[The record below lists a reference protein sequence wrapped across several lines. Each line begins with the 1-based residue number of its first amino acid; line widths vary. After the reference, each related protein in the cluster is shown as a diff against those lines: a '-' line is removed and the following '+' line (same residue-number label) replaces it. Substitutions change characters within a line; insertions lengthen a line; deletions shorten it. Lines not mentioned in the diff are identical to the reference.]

1 VSHFLSLSS
10 FFLFRFKGILTSLQL
25 PSNSTLPEAITL
37 GNNFVTVF
45 HAVTTDLHLPLPWP
59 VPTTAPPRAND
70 AILVWGGSS
79 SVGQYALQI
88 LRHWGYTNLLA
99 TSSLP
104 HHSRLKSYGAK
115 YVFDYKSPS
124 VVEEILDAAG
134 GRVRLVLD
142 CIGSKEGS
150 LKPIAKIAKNGDT
163 VAVLLPVIVKDAS
176 DTDAPVY
183 SMVVDTEAEWEEGVD
198 ARGVRTHFYLDVSS
212 TSLASG
218 RLWG

>member
-1 VSHFLSLSS
+1 
-10 FFLFRFKGILTSLQL
+10 
-25 PSNSTLPEAITL
+25 
-37 GNNFVTVF
+37 
-45 HAVTTDLHLPLPWP
+45 
-59 VPTTAPPRAND
+59 
-70 AILVWGGSS
+70 
-79 SVGQYALQI
+79 
-88 LRHWGYTNLLA
+88 
-99 TSSLP
+99 
-104 HHSRLKSYGAK
+104 
-115 YVFDYKSPS
+115 
-124 VVEEILDAAG
+124 
-134 GRVRLVLD
+134 VRLVLD